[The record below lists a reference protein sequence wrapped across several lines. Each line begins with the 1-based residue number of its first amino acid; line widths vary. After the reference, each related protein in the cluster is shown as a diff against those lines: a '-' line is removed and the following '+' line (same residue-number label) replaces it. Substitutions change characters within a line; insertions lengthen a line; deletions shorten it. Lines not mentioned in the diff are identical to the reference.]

1 MDFNSFEEELE
12 FEIALLRGNYFLKLS
27 KKLQGKYDAYKFCL
41 NILDDFGN
49 KPDLFKT
56 AIVNEIEKAD
66 RILQYAPL
74 AASDDICLISAIY
87 LKSKIQTFTK
97 LLTKYSCVLI

>member
-27 KKLQGKYDAYKFCL
+27 KKLQGKYDAYKFGL
-41 NILDDFGN
+41 NILDNFGN

-56 AIVNEIEKAD
+56 AIVNEIEKTD
-66 RILQYAPL
+66 KIMQREPL
-74 AASDDICLISAIY
+74 SASDDISLISIIY
-87 LKSKIQTFTK
+87 LKSKIQTLTK